1 MEKIPLTFGLP
12 IFADHLEHSDA
23 ALSADPDTQD
33 LAKPFQDMLEAWE
46 DRYKEQRAA
55 RRAVIRAQAVVGV
68 TSKRLDDTTGR
79 LAALTR
85 GVAPA
90 LLGRLFSMAPS
101 VFLRR
106 PLRDRCD
113 QTRNVILV
121 ELAKLDGAHPLKP
134 FATQLEGLVNTVL
147 GAVDGRAKAK
157 GERKIRSND
166 IKAWKESVNDLR
178 TTTYAELLKIA
189 VAKGY
194 PRDWVESFF
203 RPLSSDDVEAE
214 EPEAPEPAPAEASG

>member
-12 IFADHLEHSDA
+12 VFADQLEHTDA
-23 ALSADPDTQD
+23 ALSADPDTQE
-33 LAKPFQDMLEAWE
+33 LAKPFQEALSAWE
-46 DRYKEQRAA
+46 ERYRDQRTA

-79 LAALTR
+79 LAAMTR

-101 VFLRR
+101 AFLRR

-113 QTRNVILV
+113 QTRTVILV
-121 ELAKLDGAHPLKP
+121 ELVKLDDAHPLKP
-134 FATQLEGLVNTVL
+134 FAVQLAALVDTVL

-166 IKAWKESVNDLR
+166 IKAWKESINDLR

-194 PRDWVESFF
+194 PRDWVDSFF
-203 RPLSSDDVEAE
+203 RPLSADDVEAE
-214 EPEAPEPAPAEASG
+214 EPEAPEPTPAEASG